1 MTLIY
6 IPKSLPSESA
16 ASLLLRASFENGYTS
31 LSSFL
36 NAYGFPVH
44 TKSLNSMLSDQEKFE
59 KIAIKLGICKSNINI
74 IPSIYGPTK
83 RSQRI
88 WKSQPISYQFFC
100 ADGSKLCTECIN
112 DNGILKTEWLLKHLT
127 CCIIHQK
134 KLITECNYCHHT
146 ISANRKKINECYKC
160 NKVFNNQLN
169 ENILD
174 NEIQANQWFLEQLSS
189 TNLKLIKSI
198 KNFLSSIQ
206 STYITFKH
214 FAMDEPPIL
223 LTYLFFTNQTKAEEV
238 FNKIIYKNRLIG
250 HPKLLLVH
258 FLTSMQQ
265 NIQKFA
271 LELTK
276 KYSFNYSKFKEID
289 EDFILTKRT
298 TAILIGA
305 NRAKLDENYFSF
317 LKNDDGFS
325 AKKVNSFLLGN
336 LTAPLESQKQD
347 YFYLTL
353 KEASE
358 ILGIYYE
365 LVGKLF
371 STDRLI
377 QKKIIY
383 KNNRPYTVL
392 SKDDLI
398 KFNQEYITV
407 NRLAKDLDVLTQY
420 LTAKL
425 NSIGIKPIHG
435 PFIDDVKIDVFRRN
449 DVQHLTQDLIK
460 SIKNHERGFGYKT
473 KKKKKDTN
481 ELEVTS
487 LKLKISIK
495 EVKKLVHCKIL
506 KSYKRSLLQS
516 FYISEASINYVD
528 NILNSGDYINLNEV
542 PCLLNCP
549 PNWLKKYWIDTNFL
563 NIIDLKIGKYVQKDI
578 LTEIKKLKQK
588 YFTGVEASKYLGMS
602 HQHITNLHSQGLIE
616 AYFFGNE
623 KKVRLF
629 LKTDVYAL
637 KSKHGFNK

>member
-1 MTLIY
+1 MTLLY

-31 LSSFL
+31 LASFL

-44 TKSLNSMLSDQEKFE
+44 TNSLNSMLSDQEKFE
-59 KIAIKLGICKSNINI
+59 KIVIKLGICKSNISI
-74 IPSIYGPTK
+74 IPSMYGPTK
-83 RSQRI
+83 RSQRV
-88 WKSQPISYQFFC
+88 WKAHPISYQFFC
-100 ADGSKLCTECIN
+100 ADGSKLCTECIKE
-112 DNGILKTEWLLKHLT
+112 NGILRTEWLLKHLT
-127 CCIIHQK
+127 CCIIHQTK
-134 KLITECNYCHHT
+134 FITECNYCCHA
-146 ISANRKKINECYKC
+146 INANRKKIDECYKC
-160 NKVFNNQLN
+160 NKVFNNQSHVDIF
-169 ENILD
+169 EH
-174 NEIQANQWFLEQLSS
+174 EIEANKWFLEQLSS
-189 TNLKLIKSI
+189 TNLELIKSI
-198 KNFLSSIQ
+198 KIFLSSIQ

-214 FAMDEPPIL
+214 FAIDEPPIL
-223 LTYLFFTNQTKAEEV
+223 LTYLFFTNQNKAEEI

-250 HPKLLLVH
+250 HPKLILVH
-258 FLTSMQQ
+258 FLTSIQK

-298 TAILIGA
+298 TAILISA

-336 LTAPLESQKQD
+336 LTAHLESQKQD
-347 YFYLTL
+347 SLYLTL

-365 LVGKLF
+365 LASKLF

-377 QKKIIY
+377 QKQIIY

-398 KFNQEYITV
+398 KFNHEYITV

-425 NSIGIKPIHG
+425 SSIGIKPIHG

-449 DVQHLTQDLIK
+449 DIQHLTQDLIK
-460 SIKNHERGFGYKT
+460 SIKNYERGFGYKT
-473 KKKKKDTN
+473 FMNQKDTN

-495 EVKKLVHCKIL
+495 EVKKLIHYKIL

-528 NILNSGDYINLNEV
+528 NILNSGDYINLTEV

-563 NIIDLKIGKYVQKDI
+563 NIIDLKIGKYVHKDI
-578 LTEIKKLKQK
+578 LTEIKNLKEK
-588 YFTGVEASKYLGMS
+588 YFTGVEASKYLGMP

-629 LKTDVYAL
+629 LKTDVYTL
-637 KSKHGFNK
+637 KSKYGFNK

>member
-6 IPKSLPSESA
+6 IPKALPSESA

-74 IPSIYGPTK
+74 IPSLYGPTK
-83 RSQRI
+83 RSQRL

-112 DNGILKTEWLLKHLT
+112 DNGILKTGWLLKHLT
-127 CCIIHQK
+127 CCIIHQT
-134 KLITECNYCHHT
+134 KLMTECNYCHHT
-146 ISANRKKINECYKC
+146 ISANRKKIDECYKC
-160 NKVFNNQLN
+160 SKVFKNNSH
-169 ENILD
+169 EKILES
-174 NEIQANQWFLEQLSS
+174 EIQANQWFLEQLSS
-189 TNLKLIKSI
+189 TNLELIKSI
-198 KNFLSSIQ
+198 KIFLSSIQ

-214 FAMDEPPIL
+214 FAIDEPPIL
-223 LTYLFFTNQTKAEEV
+223 LTYLFFTNQTKAEQI

-258 FLTSMQQ
+258 FLTSMQK

-271 LELTK
+271 IELTK
-276 KYSFNYSKFKEID
+276 KTSFNYSKFKEID

-325 AKKVNSFLLGN
+325 AKRVNSFLLGN
-336 LTAPLESQKQD
+336 LTAPLESLKQD
-347 YFYLTL
+347 SVYLTL

-365 LVGKLF
+365 LAGNLF

-377 QKKIIY
+377 QKKKIY

-392 SKDDLI
+392 SKDELV

-407 NRLAKDLDVLTQY
+407 NRLAKDLGVLTQY

-425 NSIGIKPIHG
+425 NSIGIKPKHG
-435 PFIDDVKIDVFRRN
+435 PFIDDVKIDVFRRK
-449 DVQHLTQDLIK
+449 DIQHLTQDLIK
-460 SIKNHERGFGYKT
+460 SIKNYERGFGDKAYMNQ
-473 KKKKKDTN
+473 KDTN

-495 EVKKLVHCKIL
+495 EVKKLIHCKIL

-623 KKVRLF
+623 NKVRLF

>member
-347 YFYLTL
+347 SYFLTL

-365 LVGKLF
+365 LAGKLF

-392 SKDDLI
+392 CKDDLI

-495 EVKKLVHCKIL
+495 EVKKLIHCKIL

-623 KKVRLF
+623 QKVRLF

>member
-473 KKKKKDTN
+473 YMNQKDTN

-495 EVKKLVHCKIL
+495 EVKKLIHCKIL

-528 NILNSGDYINLNEV
+528 NILNSGDYINLTEV

-588 YFTGVEASKYLGMS
+588 YFTGVEASKYLGMP
-602 HQHITNLHSQGLIE
+602 HQHITNLHSEGLIE

-623 KKVRLF
+623 QKVRLF

>member
-6 IPKSLPSESA
+6 IPTSLPSESA

-59 KIAIKLGICKSNINI
+59 KIAIKLGVCKSNINI
-74 IPSIYGPTK
+74 IPRIYGPTK
-83 RSQRI
+83 RSQRL

-127 CCIIHQK
+127 CCIVHQT

-146 ISANRKKINECYKC
+146 INANRKKIDECYKC
-160 NKVFNNQLN
+160 NKVFKNNSH
-169 ENILD
+169 EKILES
-174 NEIQANQWFLEQLSS
+174 EIQANQWFLEQLSS
-189 TNLKLIKSI
+189 TNLELIKSI
-198 KNFLSSIQ
+198 KIFLSSIQ
-206 STYITFKH
+206 STYITFKR
-214 FAMDEPPIL
+214 FAIDEPPIL
-223 LTYLFFTNQTKAEEV
+223 LTYLFFTNQTKAEEI

-258 FLTSMQQ
+258 FLTSMQK

-276 KYSFNYSKFKEID
+276 KSSFNYSKFKEID

-325 AKKVNSFLLGN
+325 AKRVNSFLLGN
-336 LTAPLESQKQD
+336 LTAPLESLKQD
-347 YFYLTL
+347 SVYLTL

-365 LVGKLF
+365 LAGKLF

-392 SKDDLI
+392 SKDELV

-407 NRLAKDLDVLTQY
+407 NRLAKDLGVLTQY

-425 NSIGIKPIHG
+425 NSIGIKPKHG
-435 PFIDDVKIDVFRRN
+435 PFIDDVKIDVFRRK
-449 DVQHLTQDLIK
+449 DIQHLTQDLIK
-460 SIKNHERGFGYKT
+460 SIKNYERGFGDKAYMNQ
-473 KKKKKDTN
+473 KDTK

-495 EVKKLVHCKIL
+495 EVKKLIHFKIL

-542 PCLLNCP
+542 PCLLSCP

-588 YFTGVEASKYLGMS
+588 YFTGVEASKYLGMP
-602 HQHITNLHSQGLIE
+602 HQHITNLHSQGLID

>member
-258 FLTSMQQ
+258 FLTSMQK

-276 KYSFNYSKFKEID
+276 KSSFNYSEFKEID

-473 KKKKKDTN
+473 YMNQKDTN

-495 EVKKLVHCKIL
+495 EVKKLIHCKIL

-528 NILNSGDYINLNEV
+528 NILNSGDYINLTEV